1 MKRENIRREKLIIL
15 LGVLVALV
23 FLAIG
28 FQEWLDSKPQS
39 ELPPVVVNPM
49 PPAGPLQE
57 EKTKVSEPEQPPVA
71 QKEEQKQPPDQQKKQ
86 EQRQPQ
92 EDQIAKKIEEEKKK
106 ETEEKK
112 VTDVKRQDLAHL
124 EQKKTPTPKAQ
135 MKEYTIQIGAFSSKE
150 NAEKTLSK
158 AKKMGYTASIVN
170 EDDFYKVRVKVRTD
184 DPNREIAKLR
194 SAFGS
199 AFIKQ

>member
-1 MKRENIRREKLIIL
+1 MKRERMIIL
-15 LGVLVALV
+15 LGTLVSLI
-23 FLAIG
+23 FFYIG
-28 FQEWLDSKPQS
+28 LNQWLNRKPKS
-39 ELPPVVVNPM
+39 EPPPVVVNPM
-49 PPAGPLQE
+49 PPAGPPQE
-57 EKTKVSEPEQPPVA
+57 DQTKVSQPEQPPVA
-71 QKEEQKQPPDQQKKQ
+71 QEEEQKQPPDKQKKE

-92 EDQIAKKIEEEKKK
+92 EDQIAKKIQEEKKR

-112 VTDVKRQDLAHL
+112 ASDVKRQEFAHL
-124 EQKKTPTPKAQ
+124 EQKKAPTPKAQ

-158 AKKMGYTASIVN
+158 AKEMGYTASIVN

-194 SAFGS
+194 SSFGS
-199 AFIKQ
+199 AFIKE